1 MIEADGDVE
10 ILDKNVYIATVSEGG
25 KLDMEMRLKRG
36 RGYISADKNFDA
48 DLGLGFIPV
57 DSVHSP
63 VRRVNYVVEAA
74 RLGQI
79 TDYDKLTLEVWT
91 NGAVLPAD
99 AVGLAAKLLKDHMN
113 IFINFEEE
121 IEAEARGEEGRILL
135 RNDNLNRSRR
145 RAGAFGPQLQLPEE
159 RQHSDHRRTGAE
171 DRSRD
176 AEDQELRPQEPER
189 DQGNPCADGSFAG
202 HEDRRATA
210 TRFPDRP
217 AFRPPPRWPPATATT
232 TTRTSRWIRWTCSC
246 PPRRRTSKDS
256 GQRSAISDQL
266 SVMPVIACRSLA

>member
-1 MIEADGDVE
+1 
-10 ILDKNVYIATVSEGG
+10 
-25 KLDMEMRLKRG
+25 MEMRLKRG

-135 RNDNLNRSRR
+135 RNDNLNRSVEELELSVRSYNCLKNANIQSHR
-145 RAGAFGPQLQLPEE
+145 RA
-159 RQHSDHRRTGAE
+159 GAE

-189 DQGNPCADGSFAG
+189 DQGNSCPDGSFAG
-202 HEDRRATA
+202 HEDRRRRQRGSRAHEHSA
-210 TRFPDRP
+210 RHRP
-217 AFRPPPRWPPATATT
+217 GCQLQPL
-232 TTRTSRWIRWTCSC
+232 
-246 PPRRRTSKDS
+246 RRRGRAAGFS
-256 GQRSAISDQL
+256 GSAVAHRD
-266 SVMPVIACRSLA
+266 